1 MTDKTDKPDVV
12 DSDCLEAFDHLYA
25 YLNGELHDRLTLA
38 KIEHHLG
45 HCKSCFSRAQM
56 ERELNDENTLAK
68 IEHHLG
74 HCKSC
79 FSRAQME
86 RELNERIKKSGKDKT
101 PESLKNRLRDL
112 MDDI

>member
-1 MTDKTDKPDVV
+1 MTNKSDKPDEV

-25 YLNGELHDRLTLA
+25 YLNNEL
-38 KIEHHLG
+38 K
-45 HCKSCFSRAQM
+45 
-56 ERELNDENTLAK
+56 DENTLAK

-86 RELNERIKKSGKDKT
+86 RELNERIKKSGKNKT
-101 PESLKNRLRDL
+101 PESLQKRLRNLIDNF
-112 MDDI
+112 

>member
-1 MTDKTDKPDVV
+1 MKNESDKPDVI

-25 YLNGELHDRLTLA
+25 YINGEINDKDTLA

-56 ERELNDENTLAK
+56 ERELND
-68 IEHHLG
+68 
-74 HCKSC
+74 
-79 FSRAQME
+79 
-86 RELNERIKKSGKDKT
+86 RIKKSGKDKT
-101 PESLKNRLRDL
+101 PESLKNRLRNL

>member
-1 MTDKTDKPDVV
+1 MTNETDNEKVV

-25 YLNGELHDRLTLA
+25 YLNGELKDPL
-38 KIEHHLG
+38 
-45 HCKSCFSRAQM
+45 
-56 ERELNDENTLAK
+56 TLAK

-86 RELNERIKKSGKDKT
+86 RELNERIKNTGQQKA
-101 PESLKNRLRDL
+101 PESLQKRLRDIL
-112 MDDI
+112 DDF

>member
-1 MTDKTDKPDVV
+1 MSDDSDKHDIA

-25 YLNGELHDRLTLA
+25 YLNGEITDKVTL
-38 KIEHHLG
+38 
-45 HCKSCFSRAQM
+45 SR
-56 ERELNDENTLAK
+56 

-86 RELNERIKKSGKDKT
+86 RELNERIKLSGKSKS
-101 PESLKNRLRDL
+101 PESLQNRLSKLLDE
-112 MDDI
+112 I